1 MCPCYVTDFV
11 LLGTLSTTKK
21 VLSEVSLQY
30 MGEYVN
36 KLNKYVC
43 ELASVSNDSKYTNFI
58 SQRF

>member
-11 LLGTLSTTKK
+11 FARYSVNNKN